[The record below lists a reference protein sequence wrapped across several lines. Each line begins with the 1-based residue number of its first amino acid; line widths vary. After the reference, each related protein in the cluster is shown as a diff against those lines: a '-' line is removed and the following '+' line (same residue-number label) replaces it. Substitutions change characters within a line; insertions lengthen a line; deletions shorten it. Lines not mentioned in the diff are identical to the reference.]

1 MKVINNTFTDNK
13 DLLPQIYISGSKN
26 IYVYAYTVIHNQ
38 KGRRI
43 A

>member
-13 DLLPQIYISGSKN
+13 DLPPQIYISGSKN
-26 IYVYAYTVIHNQ
+26 IYVYTYTVIHTQ
-38 KGRRI
+38 EGRRI